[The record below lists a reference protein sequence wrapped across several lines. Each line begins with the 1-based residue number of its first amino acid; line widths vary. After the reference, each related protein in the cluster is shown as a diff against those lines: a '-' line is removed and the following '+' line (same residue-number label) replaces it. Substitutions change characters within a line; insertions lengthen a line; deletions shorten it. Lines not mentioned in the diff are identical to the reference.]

1 MIGQRLLHYEV
12 VERLGEGGMGVV
24 YKARDTHLDR
34 FVAIKVLPPGK
45 VADAERKAR
54 FVQEA
59 KAASALNHPNI
70 VSIYDID
77 EADGV
82 HFIAMEHVAG
92 KTLDQ
97 SISRKGLP
105 VNQALKCAVQIAD
118 ALAKAHSAG
127 IIHRDLKPGNVMVT
141 GDGLVKVMDFGLAKL
156 AESAV
161 GGEEAPTRT
170 MKPET
175 AEGTIVGTVA
185 YMSPEQA
192 QGLPVDARSD
202 MFSFGAL
209 LYEMVTG
216 HRAFQGDTK
225 ISILAA
231 VINKEPEPLAAETP
245 HDLEK
250 IITRCL
256 RKDPA
261 RRFQHMED
269 LKVALEELKEESD
282 SGKLAPA
289 ASGPPARTGFKPAW
303 VLLAF
308 VAAGVALAGAWLY
321 VRGAANPRG
330 SPSAR
335 TAAGG
340 RLTLLVSSDKP
351 LSDPSL
357 SPDGK
362 MVAYV
367 AEERGQIDLF
377 TGRVAGG
384 ARVRLTNDES
394 FEERPE
400 FSPDGE
406 RIAFTRMGAENR
418 IPEIRII
425 PALGGPVARVVSGAV
440 DPAWSRDGGRLAF
453 VLLRPGEPDTLAA
466 AAADGS
472 DLRVIARGDATD
484 PFFRHPTWSPD
495 GAQLAVVRS
504 SGGIAGELWVVP
516 AAGGTPRRVSYDPP
530 GVFSNDPVFTPDGR
544 GLIHQSNRAG
554 ATNLWLQPL
563 GGGPLTRLTT
573 GAGPD
578 ESPSV
583 ARSGTILFVNSRAR
597 SVLLLHDLR
606 TGHTRQVLAH
616 SDILWAPVFS
626 PDGLEIAF
634 SRSEA
639 DGTWHVWIV
648 PAEGGEPRRV
658 TSGRLPEIYP
668 RFFPDGASITYHTWS
683 SGADRVWRVPK
694 AGGPPTALLTARQD
708 DNAYA
713 DISPDGRSLVFART
727 EKGGT
732 RIYAA
737 LLDGSEVRPLTES
750 ESTVPR
756 WSPDGKW
763 VAFSRS
769 RRPTDGIFIVRA
781 DGTGL
786 RRLSETGS
794 WPVWWPGGKRIGYLD
809 RAPDGSEQICT
820 VELDGGPA
828 RLLPGLRF
836 TTWNHPF
843 DVSRDGV
850 RLVSTDAVTLSSE
863 IWLLDPR
870 M

>member
-1 MIGQRLLHYEV
+1 MIGQTIAHYEI
-12 VERLGEGGMGVV
+12 VEKLGEGGMGVV
-24 YKARDTHLDR
+24 YRARDTHLDR

-70 VSIYDID
+70 VTIYDID

-92 KTLDQ
+92 KTLHE
-97 SISRKGLP
+97 SIPRKGLP

-141 GDGLVKVMDFGLAKL
+141 GGGLVKVLDFGLAKL
-156 AESAV
+156 AESAT
-161 GGEEAPTRT
+161 GAEDAPTRT

-175 AEGTIVGTVA
+175 DEGTIVGTVA
-185 YMSPEQA
+185 YMSPEQG

-202 MFSFGAL
+202 IFSFGAL

-216 HRAFQGDTK
+216 RRAFQGDTK

-289 ASGPPARTGFKPAW
+289 AGGPPARAGFKPVW

-308 VAAGVALAGAWLY
+308 VAAGVAFAGVWLY
-321 VRGAANPRG
+321 VRGTANPRG

-384 ARVRLTNDES
+384 SRVRLTNDEAR
-394 FEERPE
+394 EERPE

-406 RIAFTRMGAENR
+406 RIAFTRTGAENR

-425 PALGGPVARVVSGAV
+425 PALGGPATRVVSGAV
-440 DPAWSRDGGRLAF
+440 DPAWSRDGDRLAF
-453 VLLRPGEPDTLAA
+453 VLPRPGEPDTLAA

-472 DLRVIARGDATD
+472 ELRAIARGDATY

-495 GAQLAVVRS
+495 GTQVAVVRS
-504 SGGIAGELWVVP
+504 SGGIAGELWIMP
-516 AAGGTPRRVSYDPP
+516 AAGGTLRRVSNDPP
-530 GVFSNDPVFTPDGR
+530 GIFSNDPVFTPDGR
-544 GLIHQSNRAG
+544 GLIHQSNRQG

-563 GGGPLTRLTT
+563 DGGFLTRLTT

-583 ARSGTILFVNSRAR
+583 ARSGTILFVNSHAR
-597 SVLLLHDLR
+597 SVLLLHDFR
-606 TGHTRQVLAH
+606 TGHTRHLLAH

-648 PAEGGEPRRV
+648 PAEGGESRRV

-694 AGGPPTALLTARQD
+694 AGGPPTALLTVGQD
-708 DNAYA
+708 DDEYA

-737 LLDGSEVRPLTES
+737 RLDGGEVRPLTES
-750 ESTVPR
+750 ESTLPR

-763 VAFSRS
+763 VAFSRG
-769 RRPTDGIFIVRA
+769 RRTTAGIFLVRA

-794 WPVWWPGGKRIGYLD
+794 WPVWWPDGKRIGYLD
-809 RAPDGSEQICT
+809 RAPDGSEQIST

-843 DVSRDGV
+843 DVSRDGT

>member
-1 MIGQRLLHYEV
+1 MIGQTLLHYEI
-12 VERLGEGGMGVV
+12 VEKLGEGGMGVV
-24 YKARDTHLDR
+24 YKALDTHLDR
-34 FVAIKVLPPGK
+34 FVAIKVLPPGT
-45 VADAERKAR
+45 VADAQRKAR

-70 VSIYDID
+70 VTIYDID

-97 SISRKGLP
+97 SIPRKGLP
-105 VNQALKCAVQIAD
+105 LNQALKYAVQIAD

-141 GDGLVKVMDFGLAKL
+141 GGGLVKVLDFGLAKL
-156 AESAV
+156 AEGAR
-161 GGEEAPTRT
+161 GGEEARTRT

-175 AEGTIVGTVA
+175 DEGIIVGTVA
-185 YMSPEQA
+185 YMSPEQG
-192 QGLPVDARSD
+192 QNLPVDARSD
-202 MFSFGAL
+202 IFSFGSL
-209 LYEMVTG
+209 LYEMVEG
-216 HRAFQGDTK
+216 RRAFQGGTK
-225 ISILAA
+225 ISILAS
-231 VINKEPEPLAAETP
+231 VINKEPEPLAVEIP
-245 HDLEK
+245 HDLAR

-289 ASGPPARTGFKPAW
+289 ASGPPVRSGFKPAW

-308 VAAGVALAGAWLY
+308 LAAGAFAGVWFY
-321 VRGAANPRG
+321 VRGTPANRG

-367 AEERGQIDLF
+367 AEEGGQIDLF

-384 ARVRLTNDES
+384 SRVRLTNDEAR
-394 FEERPE
+394 EQKPE

-406 RIAFTRMGAENR
+406 RIAFTRTEAGNR

-425 PALGGPVARVVSGAV
+425 PALGGTGARVVTGAV

-466 AAADGS
+466 AATDGS
-472 DLRVIARGDATD
+472 DVRVIARGDATY

-495 GAQLAVVRS
+495 GSQLAVVRS
-504 SGGIAGELWVVP
+504 SGGIAGELWIVPVV
-516 AAGGTPRRVSYDPP
+516 GGTPRRVSNDPP
-530 GVFSNDPVFTPDGR
+530 GIFSNDAVFTPDGR
-544 GLIHQSNRAG
+544 GLIHQSNRQG

-563 GGGPLTRLTT
+563 SGGFLTRLTT
-573 GAGPD
+573 GSGPD

-583 ARSGTILFVNSRAR
+583 ARSGTILFVNSRSR
-597 SVLLLHDLR
+597 SVLLLHDFR
-606 TGHTRQVLAH
+606 TGRTRHVLTH

-648 PAEGGEPRRV
+648 PTDGGEPRRV

-668 RFFPDGASITYHTWS
+668 RFFPDGASIAYHTWS

-694 AGGPPTALLTARQD
+694 AGGPPTPLPTVGHD
-708 DNAYA
+708 DDEYA
-713 DISPDGRSLVFART
+713 DIAPDGRSLVFART

-732 RIYAA
+732 RIYTSR
-737 LLDGSEVRPLTES
+737 LDGSEVRRLTES
-750 ESTVPR
+750 EATLPH

-763 VAFSRS
+763 VAFSRG
-769 RRPTDGIFIVRA
+769 RRTTGGIFLVRA

-809 RAPDGSEQICT
+809 GAPDGSEQIYA

-828 RLLPGLRF
+828 RLLTGLRF

-843 DVSRDGV
+843 DVSRDGT

-870 M
+870 L